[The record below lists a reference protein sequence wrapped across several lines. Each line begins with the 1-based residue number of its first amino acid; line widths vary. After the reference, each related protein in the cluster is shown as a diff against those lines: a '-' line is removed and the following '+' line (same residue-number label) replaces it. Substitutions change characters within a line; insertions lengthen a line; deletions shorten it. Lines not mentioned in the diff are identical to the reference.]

1 MKLVNYQLQTQIEY
15 LSEDKSNSHF
25 KEYIQNILEDTSKPY
40 YQRCDYVGLSLNE
53 LKLKIDSLT
62 KDIQELQALKKKLS
76 SSLELAKELTAEV
89 LINNGIDRIDGT
101 IISSL
106 TLTKLIQ
113 TTKETITVK
122 DDNAVMGLGYV
133 KFSVDEEAIQKAIKT
148 KEGLEELKE
157 YININTFTTTT
168 LPKVKVNTKR
178 NSNNE
183 EQTNEILII
192 EKQAA

>member
-148 KEGLEELKE
+148 KEGLEELRE
-157 YININTFTTTT
+157 YININTLTTTT

>member
-53 LKLKIDSLT
+53 LKLKIDSLG

-157 YININTFTTTT
+157 YININTLTTTT

>member
-106 TLTKLIQ
+106 TLTKLIR

-122 DDNAVMGLGYV
+122 DDNVVMGLGYV

>member
-157 YININTFTTTT
+157 YININTLTTTT

-178 NSNNE
+178 NSSNE